1 MRDIETL
8 KKEQV
13 ECSKYIIQED
23 CFKDFNTIGG
33 VDLTFLKKSGK
44 TIGIGALV
52 ILDKE
57 KHVLH
62 EHTYED
68 YVDFPYIPGFLSY
81 REFPIMEKLIKTSK
95 IEPDIYMIDG
105 NGMLHPRF
113 CGLASYFGVKLDKI
127 SFGVAKKL
135 LIGNINEDGYIT
147 LDGKIIGKAVKTKKN
162 TKPVFV
168 SVGHK
173 ISLESAVNITFSFS
187 KYRIPEPTRLAHN
200 LLKNLR
206 KEEEL

>member
-8 KKEQV
+8 KKEQI
-13 ECSKYIIQED
+13 ECSKKIIQKD
-23 CFKDFNTIGG
+23 CFDDFNTIGG
-33 VDLTFLKKSGK
+33 VDLTFLRKNSK
-44 TIGIGALV
+44 TLGIGALV
-52 ILDKE
+52 ILNKE
-57 KHVLH
+57 NHVLH

-95 IEPDIYMIDG
+95 VEPDIYMIDG
-105 NGMLHPRF
+105 NGMLHPRL
-113 CGLASYFGVKLDKI
+113 CGLASYVGVRLDKI

-135 LIGNINEDGYIT
+135 LVGDINENGYIT
-147 LDGKIIGKAVKTKKN
+147 LDDKIIGKAVKTKKN
-162 TKPVFV
+162 VKPVFV
-168 SVGHK
+168 SIGHK
-173 ISLESAVNITFSFS
+173 ISLESAVNIALRFS